1 MINYRHLLR
10 AIVPCLLL
18 AAAPLLSHCG
28 EAEGFGTETGNPPQL
43 EEKQL
48 YLELVAGGI
57 RVVGTPGAIAPA
69 GASVRVTNVSTGV
82 SVETRAA
89 ADGSLDVVI
98 AAEPGDELEVTVGS
112 GGQETSTRISF
123 SEIARRSDL
132 SGVSCQALESTL
144 NETVNEVFEN
154 ADTGCTED
162 VDCMWTGY
170 GAAAS
175 CYYQCGIGIVSRTG
189 AALVGSLGGQLTASV
204 CAALEAC
211 DRPAPSSC
219 PLIELGVTQ
228 CVAGRCEGVDSS
240 TLSCDDYRIRAAQ
253 RRTQLRDA
261 ADKQCALDTDC
272 GLANIGASCLFD
284 CEYIFDSVAVSEVA
298 TLEASTRDE
307 VEDLYC
313 ARLSANG
320 CEPPTIDCVPPTGT
334 ATAVCNAGTCE
345 VQYVD
350 LTAG

>member
-1 MINYRHLLR
+1 MINHRHLLR

-28 EAEGFGTETGNPPQL
+28 EAAGFGTETGNPPQV
-43 EEKQL
+43 EERQL

-57 RVVGTPGAIAPA
+57 RVVGMPGAIEPA

-98 AAEPGDELEVTVGS
+98 AAQSGDELEVTVGS
-112 GGQETSTRISF
+112 GGQETSARISF
-123 SEIARRSDL
+123 SEMARRSDL

-144 NETVNEVFEN
+144 SETVIEVFAD
-154 ADTGCTED
+154 ADTVCTDD
-162 VDCMWTGY
+162 VDCVSIGS
-170 GAAAS
+170 GAASS
-175 CYYQCGIGIVSRTG
+175 CYYQCGINIVSRSG
-189 AALVGSLGGQLTASV
+189 AARVGSVGEQLTAGV

-211 DRPAPSSC
+211 DRPPPSSC
-219 PLIELGVTQ
+219 PLIDLGFPQ
-228 CVAGRCEGVDSS
+228 CVAGRCEGVDQ
-240 TLSCDDYRIRAAQ
+240 TRLTCDDFGVPAAE

-261 ADKQCALDTDC
+261 ANKQCAVDTDC
-272 GLANIGASCLFD
+272 ALANIGASCLSD
-284 CEYIFDSVAVSEVA
+284 CDYIFDSVAVSEVA
-298 TLEASTRDE
+298 ALEASIRDE
-307 VEDLYC
+307 VDTAYC
-313 ARLSANG
+313 TPAAAYG
-320 CEPPTIDCVPPTGT
+320 CEPPSVDCSPPTGT

-350 LTAG
+350 